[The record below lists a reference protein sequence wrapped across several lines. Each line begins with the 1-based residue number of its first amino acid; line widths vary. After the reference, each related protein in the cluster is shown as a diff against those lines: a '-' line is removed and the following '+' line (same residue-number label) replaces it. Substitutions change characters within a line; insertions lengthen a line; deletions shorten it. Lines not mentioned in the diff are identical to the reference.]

1 MTDCFK
7 VGDRVKCIDK
17 NHFMFGKTGKVTS
30 IFAYKYYK
38 YVLVSFDDLT
48 SLCIWDNQLESIQ
61 KRFEVG
67 KKYVNNTSIFSGLIY
82 KCVYVNE
89 NQAVL
94 EMLKPFSDFA
104 FVRHDELNT
113 RWKEYI
119 PEPPKPVKKEGWIAM
134 GRDKRIFSSK
144 EALEQHLQSNISEK
158 KYVHLAHVEWEEI
171 PEAKEDDSV
180 I

>member
-1 MTDCFK
+1 MTDWFK

-17 NHFMFGKTGKVTS
+17 HHLMFGKSGKVS
-30 IFAYKYYK
+30 SFVFPYK

-48 SLCIWDNQLESIQ
+48 SLYLWVNQLESIQ

-67 KKYVNNTSIFSGLIY
+67 KKYIGKHTKLIL

-89 NQAVL
+89 SQAVL
-94 EMLKPFSDFA
+94 EALPPLSDFS
-104 FVRHDELNT
+104 FVRHDHLNSYYE
-113 RWKEYI
+113 EYI
-119 PEPPKPVKKEGWIAM
+119 PEAPKPVKKEGWIAM